1 LRRAVIPVLLLVAV
15 GIAAG
20 SEFVGVRR
28 NLIAQREAID
38 AQWAQV
44 SDAFDERAA
53 LVANLADMIRHTADP
68 NNRAFADAAHAQ
80 AALSPLR
87 VDRLALSQAKSPQQK
102 IEANARLMN
111 AFARLY
117 LEADEHPKLTESARY
132 RRLNEEIGNAESRVA
147 VERRK
152 YNDLLEHYNA
162 QLQRFPANIV
172 AGLSG
177 MSRIDAYVRTE
188 QEPK

>member
-1 LRRAVIPVLLLVAV
+1 VAV

-20 SEFVGVRR
+20 SEFVGMRR
-28 NLIAQREAID
+28 NLIAQRAAIG
-38 AQWAQV
+38 AQWAEL
-44 SDAFDERAA
+44 SDAFDQRAS
-53 LVANLADMIRHTADP
+53 LVANLADMIRRAADP
-68 NNRAFADAAHAQ
+68 NDPAFADAASAR
-80 AALSPLR
+80 A
-87 VDRLALSQAKSPQQK
+87 ALSQAQTPQPK

-117 LEADEHPKLTESARY
+117 LAAEGHPKLTRSAGY

-177 MSRIDAYVRTE
+177 LTRIDAYVRTE

>member
-1 LRRAVIPVLLLVAV
+1 LKRAAIAVLLMAAV
-15 GIAAG
+15 CIAAG
-20 SEFVGVRR
+20 GEFVGVRR
-28 NLIAQREAID
+28 SLLVQRAAIGT
-38 AQWAQV
+38 QWGEL
-44 SDAFDERAA
+44 SDAFDRRAA
-53 LVANLADMIRHTADP
+53 LIANLADMIQQDADP
-68 NNRAFADAAHAQ
+68 HDRAFADAANAR
-80 AALSPLR
+80 AALSQTQVP
-87 VDRLALSQAKSPQQK
+87 QAK

-117 LEADEHPKLTESARY
+117 VAAEGHPKLTASAGY

-177 MSRIDAYVRTE
+177 LTRIDAYVRTE
-188 QEPK
+188 QELQ

>member
-20 SEFVGVRR
+20 GEFVSMRR
-28 NLIAQREAID
+28 NLLAQREAID
-38 AQWAQV
+38 GQWV
-44 SDAFDERAA
+44 ELSDAFDRRAE
-53 LVANLADMIRHTADP
+53 LIANLANMIQRAADP
-68 NNRAFADAAHAQ
+68 HDRVFADVASARA
-80 AALSPLR
+80 
-87 VDRLALSQAKSPQQK
+87 ALSQAQTPEPK

-117 LEADEHPKLTESARY
+117 LVAEAHPKLTASAGY

-172 AGLSG
+172 AALSG
-177 MSRIDAYVRTE
+177 LTRSDAYVRTE
-188 QEPK
+188 QEIK

>member
-1 LRRAVIPVLLLVAV
+1 MRRAVIPILLLVAV

-20 SEFVGVRR
+20 SEFVGMRR
-28 NLIAQREAID
+28 NLVAQREAID
-38 AQWAQV
+38 TQWTEL
-44 SDAFDERAA
+44 SDAFDQRAA
-53 LVANLADMIRHTADP
+53 LIANLAEMIRQTAGP
-68 NNRAFADAAHAQ
+68 NDRAFADAASARAELNQAQ
-80 AALSPLR
+80 T
-87 VDRLALSQAKSPQQK
+87 PQPK

-117 LEADEHPKLTESARY
+117 LAAEGHPKLTTSAGY
-132 RRLNEEIGNAESRVA
+132 RRLNEEIDNAESRVA

-177 MSRIDAYVRTE
+177 LSRIDAYVRTE

>member
-1 LRRAVIPVLLLVAV
+1 VRRAVIPVLLLVAV

-20 SEFVGVRR
+20 SEFVGTRR

-38 AQWAQV
+38 AQWSEL
-44 SDAFDERAA
+44 SDAFDQRAA
-53 LVANLADMIRHTADP
+53 LIGKLADMIRHTADP
-68 NNRAFADAAHAQ
+68 SDRAFADAASAQ
-80 AALSPLR
+80 AALS
-87 VDRLALSQAKSPQQK
+87 QAQTPQPK

-117 LEADEHPKLTESARY
+117 LAAEDHPKLTSSAAY

-172 AGLSG
+172 ATLSG
-177 MSRIDAYVRTE
+177 LTRIDAYVRTE